1 MPEGDSLFRLA
12 ARLRP
17 LLVAEGHVVRTLE
30 LPRADTPT
38 AHLRGRQVTKVWAQG
53 KNLLVRFD
61 EGTVLH
67 VHLQMHGRV
76 RVHRGPD
83 ARERAKRAR
92 SVAVVVLTMGGLG
105 PGIGLGAEANE
116 GAAPVPLD
124 TIIVVERAPTA
135 RLLRER
141 DLPSDWRLST
151 LGPDLLGETFDED
164 EALRRLRSAER
175 ADRPLGEVVMDQGAV
190 AGIGNV
196 YKSEVLF
203 RQGLDPFAPVVA
215 FTDEELRGVLRDAR
229 VLLQRNVGSRPFAGR
244 KDPFYKPYDVGRV
257 TRDRVEVGKG
267 PVSVYG
273 RRAHACFECGTAIE
287 MARQGEQRRST
298 YWCPTCQPARSRALG
313 AGMKA

>member
-17 LLVAEGHVVRTLE
+17 LLEGSRVHTLE

-38 AHLRGRQVTKVWAQG
+38 AHLRGKQVNKVWAQG
-53 KNLLVRFD
+53 KNLLVRFE

-67 VHLQMHGRV
+67 VHLQMSGRV
-76 RVHRGPD
+76 RVHRGRGPD
-83 ARERAKRAR
+83 VRARVERARAF
-92 SVAVVVLTMGGLG
+92 SVVVLTLEETDADANAGADAAG
-105 PGIGLGAEANE
+105 P
-116 GAAPVPLD
+116 
-124 TIIVVERAPTA
+124 TTIVVERAPTA

-141 DLPSDWRLST
+141 DLPGDWRLAT
-151 LGPDLLGETFDED
+151 LGPDLLGATFDED
-164 EALRRLRSAER
+164 EALRRLRSPDRAEQ
-175 ADRPLGEVVMDQGAV
+175 PLGVVVMDQGAV

-203 RQGLDPFAPVVA
+203 REGLDPFAKVRA
-215 FTDEELRGVLRDAR
+215 FTDDELRAVLRTAR
-229 VLLQRNVGSRPFAGR
+229 SLLQRNVGPRPFAGR

-267 PVSVYG
+267 PVAVYG
-273 RRAHACFECGTAIE
+273 RLGHACFECGTAIE

-298 YWCPTCQPARSRALG
+298 YVCPTCQPARFEPSSAEPPSP
-313 AGMKA
+313 